1 VPPDGLLEVGRIDKA
16 HGIRGEVLVALT
28 TDRTER
34 VAPGA
39 RLWVDDV
46 EREVRRSSAHH
57 HRWIVAF
64 DGVDDRNQAEGLR
77 GAVLRAE
84 PLPADDA
91 LFVHELVGASVVL
104 PDGSAVGTVESV
116 QDNPAHELLVLDDG
130 ALVPVVFISDAAGLP
145 DRLVIDPPEGLLDLT
160 AGDGDPGDVA
170 PGDVDPGDASG
181 DAPGAG

>member
-1 VPPDGLLEVGRIDKA
+1 MRPSGLLEVGRIDKA
-16 HGIRGEVLVALT
+16 HGIRGEVLVALM

-34 VAPGA
+34 LAPGT

-64 DGVDDRNQAEGLR
+64 DGIADRNEAEALH

-91 LFVHELVGASVVL
+91 LFVHELVGAAVAL
-104 PDGSAVGTVESV
+104 PDGLVVGTVESV
-116 QDNPAHELLVLDDG
+116 QDNPAHELLVLDSG
-130 ALVPVVFISDAAGLP
+130 ALVPVVFITDASGLP
-145 DRLVIDPPEGLLDLT
+145 ERVVIDPPEGLLDLAST
-160 AGDGDPGDVA
+160 DGDGAGDGGPDA
-170 PGDVDPGDASG
+170 GDAS
-181 DAPGAG
+181 DRP

>member
-1 VPPDGLLEVGRIDKA
+1 MRPDGLLEVGRIDKA

-34 VAPGA
+34 VAAGA

-46 EREVRRSSAHH
+46 EREVRRSTPHH

-64 DGVDDRNQAEGLR
+64 EDVPDRNAAEELR

-91 LFVHELVGASVVL
+91 LFVHELVGATVVL
-104 PDGSAVGTVESV
+104 PDGAAIGTVESV
-116 QDNPAHELLVLDDG
+116 QDNPAHELLVLDTG
-130 ALVPVVFISDAAGLP
+130 HLIPVVFITDGSGLP
-145 DRLVIDPPEGLLDLT
+145 ERVVVDPPEGLLDLT
-160 AGDGDPGDVA
+160 
-170 PGDVDPGDASG
+170 GDAE
-181 DAPGAG
+181 PG